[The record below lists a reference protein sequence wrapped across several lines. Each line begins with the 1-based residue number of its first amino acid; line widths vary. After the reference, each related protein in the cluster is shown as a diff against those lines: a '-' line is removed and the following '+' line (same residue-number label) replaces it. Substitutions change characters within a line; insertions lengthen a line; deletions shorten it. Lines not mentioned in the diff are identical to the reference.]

1 MLPTLGLTKYKHT
14 DLTVN
19 HANPYTIH
27 EKTEMMLIHK
37 ERERGLKDFNRMEKD
52 AMHLAQKGKES
63 RPDRKGVIATIKSIN
78 KSSSGN
84 YFDGSGTFG

>member
-1 MLPTLGLTKYKHT
+1 MSDPDIMCSMLPTLGLTKYKQT

-37 ERERGLKDFNRMEKD
+37 ERERGLKEFNRME
-52 AMHLAQKGKES
+52 
-63 RPDRKGVIATIKSIN
+63 
-78 KSSSGN
+78 
-84 YFDGSGTFG
+84 